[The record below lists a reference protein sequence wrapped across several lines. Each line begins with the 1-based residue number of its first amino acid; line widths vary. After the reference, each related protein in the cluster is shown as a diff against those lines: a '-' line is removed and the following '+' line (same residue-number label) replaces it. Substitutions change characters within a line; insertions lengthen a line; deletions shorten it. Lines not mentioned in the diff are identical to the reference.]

1 MSIQLPSAKKQ
12 RIRGMCETLL
22 NNGQDK
28 TRQIA
33 KVLGTMVA
41 TFPGVRFGP
50 LHYRTLERE
59 KMENVQAHKGSYDG
73 HMSLSDGT
81 RNEIQWWC
89 DNISN
94 ALTYIRKQNPTLWMC
109 TDASFSG
116 WGGVLE
122 GAGVQKSKTS
132 GTWSEDE
139 AKSENIN
146 FLELK
151 AVHLSLMALC
161 TVAGQTTIAVQ
172 VDNAAA
178 VAAINRMG
186 SRSLICNAVVQDIW
200 RWANDRAIWLTVAHI
215 AGVDN
220 VEADAESRQKHAH
233 EFEWSISARLF
244 DGIVATIG

>member
-1 MSIQLPSAKKQ
+1 
-12 RIRGMCETLL
+12 
-22 NNGQDK
+22 
-28 TRQIA
+28 
-33 KVLGTMVA
+33 
-41 TFPGVRFGP
+41 
-50 LHYRTLERE
+50 
-59 KMENVQAHKGSYDG
+59 MENVQAHKGSYDG

-94 ALTYIRKQNPTLWMC
+94 ALTYIREHNPTLWMC

-132 GTWSEDE
+132 GMWSEDE

-161 TVAGQTTIAVQ
+161 TVAGQTTIALQ
-172 VDNAAA
+172 VDNTAA

-220 VEADAESRQKHAH
+220 VEADAESRRKHAH
-233 EFEWSISARLF
+233 ELEWSISARLF